1 MIDKGILLPGC
12 CYINIYYL
20 QYYKNV
26 IGEFVWLKEFLW
38 MLGNY
43 PYPFAKGKRH
53 LKKLLSTK

>member
-26 IGEFVWLKEFLW
+26 IGEFVGFKEFLW

-43 PYPFAKGKRH
+43 PYPAL
-53 LKKLLSTK
+53 LKEKDI